1 MSAGRFGAAG
11 DDGSSMKRE
20 EQHRSFLRPHV
31 LIVSDDASLS
41 EFLGDGLVH
50 GGFWTSVVASGL
62 QTLEVFRL
70 RQFDIVLIDA
80 GLSGFQSLELVR
92 RLLGRS
98 ERGDGIAR
106 THAPI
111 VLVAESEFEVSV
123 ADAREAGAQDVF
135 YAPVELEEL
144 VQGLHGLFAEWREE
158 HPHLPMADEAQSRST
173 GD

>member
-1 MSAGRFGAAG
+1 
-11 DDGSSMKRE
+11 MKRE

-31 LIVSDDASLS
+31 LIVSDEASLS
-41 EFLGDGLVH
+41 EFLGEGLVH

-80 GLSGFQSLELVR
+80 NLSGFQCLELVR

-98 ERGDGIAR
+98 GRGDGVAR

-111 VLVAESEFEVSV
+111 LLIAESASEVSV
-123 ADAREAGAQDVF
+123 ADARAAGAQDVL
-135 YAPVELEEL
+135 YAPLELEGV
-144 VQGLHGLFAEWREE
+144 VQGLHRLFAEWREA
-158 HPHLPMADEAQSRST
+158 HPHLPMADDVSARSA
-173 GD
+173 GA